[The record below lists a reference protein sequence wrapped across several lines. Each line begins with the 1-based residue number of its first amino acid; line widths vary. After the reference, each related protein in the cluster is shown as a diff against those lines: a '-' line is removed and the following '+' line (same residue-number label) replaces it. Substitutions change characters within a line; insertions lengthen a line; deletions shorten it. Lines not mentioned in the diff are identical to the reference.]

1 MILFVGEQDKG
12 WFVPETAEKK
22 NEKCEYSGFVSSLE
36 ELSKRILQGSFSAV
50 ILHLPSLVIMDY
62 QNIGKFCKN
71 LMIANGNIQIIV
83 MAEGYNI
90 NSQIVQAAIAA
101 GVRFF
106 MLGTNAS
113 MLKNE
118 LTDAL
123 DGKTNIETVFEQ
135 LPTEDQRDRKKN
147 EIESSFASSRTI
159 AVAGSQHRIGTTTQ
173 ALQIVKHL
181 ILEGHTACYIQ
192 LNSSDYVQ
200 KVGEFYTDAILNED
214 TGLVTYQNLEMYYKQ
229 ERIADILAENYDYY
243 IYDFG
248 CISDKEFTLVQFLEK
263 DTRIAV
269 CGSKANE
276 LPYIQSVLELI
287 NTSTAEYIFSFT
299 GEADRKDISELM
311 EDKQKHTFFSGYIP
325 DPFSYNPS
333 SKEIYSAI
341 IKPEKTAET
350 ETTKNRFR
358 LFGRRKKVSVKSASS
373 LSPNSERV

>member
-1 MILFVGEQDKG
+1 
-12 WFVPETAEKK
+12 
-22 NEKCEYSGFVSSLE
+22 
-36 ELSKRILQGSFSAV
+36 
-50 ILHLPSLVIMDY
+50 
-62 QNIGKFCKN
+62 
-71 LMIANGNIQIIV
+71 
-83 MAEGYNI
+83 
-90 NSQIVQAAIAA
+90 
-101 GVRFF
+101 

-123 DGKTNIETVFEQ
+123 DGKTNIEAVFEQ
-135 LPTEDQRDRKKN
+135 LPTEDQRDRKKT
-147 EIESSFASSRTI
+147 EIESSFAASRTI

-181 ILEGHTACYIQ
+181 ILEGHTVCYIQ

-200 KVGEFYTDAILNED
+200 KVGEFYTDAILNEE

-229 ERIADILAENYDYY
+229 ERIADILAKNYDYY

-263 DTRIAV
+263 DIRIAV

-276 LPYIQSVLELI
+276 LPYIQSVLELMNI
-287 NTSTAEYIFSFT
+287 STAEYIFSFT
-299 GEADRKDISELM
+299 GEVDRKDILELM

-341 IKPEKTAET
+341 IKPEKAKESDSP
-350 ETTKNRFR
+350 KHRFR
-358 LFGRRKKVSVKSASS
+358 LFGRRKKS
-373 LSPNSERV
+373 

>member
-229 ERIADILAENYDYY
+229 ERIADILAKNYLRLRLYLRQEVY
-243 IYDFG
+243 SRTVFG
-248 CISDKEFTLVQFLEK
+248 E
-263 DTRIAV
+263 
-269 CGSKANE
+269 G
-276 LPYIQSVLELI
+276 
-287 NTSTAEYIFSFT
+287 
-299 GEADRKDISELM
+299 
-311 EDKQKHTFFSGYIP
+311 HT
-325 DPFSYNPS
+325 N
-333 SKEIYSAI
+333 
-341 IKPEKTAET
+341 
-350 ETTKNRFR
+350 
-358 LFGRRKKVSVKSASS
+358 SS
-373 LSPNSERV
+373 LRFKGERASVYPERSGTDKHINGRIYLLIHRRSRPKGYFRADGGQTEAHIL

>member
-36 ELSKRILQGSFSAV
+36 ELSKRILQGTFSAV

-71 LMIANGNIQIIV
+71 LMIANGNIRIIV

-118 LTDAL
+118 LANAL
-123 DGKTNIETVFEQ
+123 DGKTNIEAVFEQ
-135 LPTEDQRDRKKN
+135 FPTEDQRDRKKN
-147 EIESSFASSRTI
+147 EIESSFAASRTI

-229 ERIADILAENYDYY
+229 ERIADILAKNYDYY

-248 CISDKEFTLVQFLEK
+248 CISDNLRLRLYLRQEVYSRTVF
-263 DTRIAV
+263 
-269 CGSKANE
+269 
-276 LPYIQSVLELI
+276 
-287 NTSTAEYIFSFT
+287 
-299 GEADRKDISELM
+299 GEG
-311 EDKQKHTFFSGYIP
+311 HT
-325 DPFSYNPS
+325 N
-333 SKEIYSAI
+333 
-341 IKPEKTAET
+341 
-350 ETTKNRFR
+350 
-358 LFGRRKKVSVKSASS
+358 SS
-373 LSPNSERV
+373 LRFKGERVAVYTERSGTDKHINGRIYLLIHRRSRPKGYFRADGGQTEAHIL

>member
-106 MLGTNAS
+106 MLGINTS

-118 LTDAL
+118 LIDAL
-123 DGKTNIETVFEQ
+123 DGKTNIEAVFEQ

-147 EIESSFASSRTI
+147 EIESSFAASRTI

-214 TGLVTYQNLEMYYKQ
+214 AGLVTYQNLEMYYKQ
-229 ERIADILAENYDYY
+229 ERIADILARNYDYY

-248 CISDKEFTLVQFLEK
+248 CISDKKFTLVQFLEK
-263 DTRIAV
+263 DIRIAV

-276 LPYIQSVLELI
+276 LPYIQSVLELM

-311 EDKQKHTFFSGYIP
+311 EDKQKHTFFSGYIS

-333 SKEIYSAI
+333 SKDIYSAI
-341 IKPEKTAET
+341 IKPEKPT
-350 ETTKNRFR
+350 ETKTSKHRFR
-358 LFGRRKKVSVKSASS
+358 LFGRRKKG
-373 LSPNSERV
+373 

>member
-12 WFVPETAEKK
+12 WFIPETAEKK

-106 MLGTNAS
+106 MLGINTS

-118 LTDAL
+118 LIDAL
-123 DGKTNIETVFEQ
+123 DGKTNIEAVFEQ

-147 EIESSFASSRTI
+147 EIESSFAASRTI

-192 LNSSDYVQ
+192 LNSSD
-200 KVGEFYTDAILNED
+200 K
-214 TGLVTYQNLEMYYKQ
+214 K
-229 ERIADILAENYDYY
+229 
-243 IYDFG
+243 
-248 CISDKEFTLVQFLEK
+248 FTLVQFLEK
-263 DTRIAV
+263 DIRIAV

-333 SKEIYSAI
+333 SKDIYSAI
-341 IKPEKTAET
+341 IKPEKPT
-350 ETTKNRFR
+350 ETKTSKHRFR
-358 LFGRRKKVSVKSASS
+358 LFGRRKKG
-373 LSPNSERV
+373 

>member
-1 MILFVGEQDKG
+1 
-12 WFVPETAEKK
+12 
-22 NEKCEYSGFVSSLE
+22 
-36 ELSKRILQGSFSAV
+36 
-50 ILHLPSLVIMDY
+50 MDY

-71 LMIANGNIQIIV
+71 LMIANGNIRIIV

-123 DGKTNIETVFEQ
+123 DGKTNIEAVFEQ

-147 EIESSFASSRTI
+147 EIESSFAASRTI

-181 ILEGHTACYIQ
+181 ILEGYTACYIQ

-214 TGLVTYQNLEMYYKQ
+214 AGLVTYQNLEMYYKQ
-229 ERIADILAENYDYY
+229 ERIADILARNYDYY

-263 DTRIAV
+263 DIRIAV

-276 LPYIQSVLELI
+276 LPYIQSVLELMNI
-287 NTSTAEYIFSFT
+287 STAEYIFSFT
-299 GEADRKDISELM
+299 GEADRKDILELM

-341 IKPEKTAET
+341 IKPEKAKESDSP
-350 ETTKNRFR
+350 KHRFR
-358 LFGRRKKVSVKSASS
+358 LFSRRKKS
-373 LSPNSERV
+373 